1 MITHT
6 QRLKAVKEGR
16 ILDRPAYTAWGP
28 HMSLVDRNVKDFT
41 EATIAYQNSY
51 QFDFIKLMSN
61 GMYFTEDATCWR
73 RFWAEDKA
81 CSTYY
86 G

>member
-41 EATIAYQNSY
+41 EATIAYLSL
-51 QFDFIKLMSN
+51 IHI
-61 GMYFTEDATCWR
+61 
-73 RFWAEDKA
+73 
-81 CSTYY
+81 
-86 G
+86 